1 MSWGGLGSA
10 VGTLQIVVLAL
21 VQGITE
27 FLPVS
32 SSGHLALVPLLTDWP
47 DQGLKIDVAVHVGTL
62 LAVMLYFW
70 RDVALLLGGLGRLL
84 MLRGGPGAR
93 LMGHL
98 IVATVPVVVAGIL
111 FKDAIESSLRSLEVI
126 AWATLGF
133 GLLLGLADRI
143 GLTVRRVEHMTWG
156 DAVVLGLAQAL
167 ALIPGTSRSGIT
179 MTAARVLGYERPDAA
194 RFSLLMSMPTIA
206 AAGVL
211 VGLDLYRLDDW
222 AVTRE
227 ALVAAGLAMVS
238 ALLAVTLMMAW
249 LRRAGFMP
257 FVIYRVLLGLGLL
270 GIVYGVIEM

>member
-1 MSWGGLGSA
+1 M
-10 VGTLQIVVLAL
+10 GTLQIVVLAL

-32 SSGHLALVPLLTDWP
+32 SSGHLALVPLLSDWP

-70 RDVALLLGGLGRLL
+70 RDVLLMLGGLGRLL
-84 MLRGGPGAR
+84 LFRGGPGAR

-98 IVATVPVVVAGIL
+98 IVATVPVVLAGLL
-111 FKDAIESSLRSLEVI
+111 FKGAIESSLRSLEVI

-133 GLLLGLADRI
+133 GILLGLADRI

-206 AAGVL
+206 AAGLL

-227 ALVAAGLAMVS
+227 ALVAAALAMMS
-238 ALLAVTLMMAW
+238 ALLAVALMMAW

-270 GIVYGVIEM
+270 GIVYGVIEI